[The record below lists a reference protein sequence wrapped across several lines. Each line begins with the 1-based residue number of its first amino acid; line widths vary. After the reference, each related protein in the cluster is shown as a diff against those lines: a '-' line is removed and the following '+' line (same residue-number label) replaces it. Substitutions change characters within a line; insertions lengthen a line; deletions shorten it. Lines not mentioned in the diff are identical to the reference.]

1 MILIKNG
8 HVKTM
13 SGPDII
19 GGDVLIENGK
29 IKAVGKN
36 LSAEGATVIDA
47 AGRLVTPGFVEAH
60 CHIGLDNE
68 AMGWEGHDYNEI
80 VEPCT
85 PQLRA
90 IDSIN
95 PIDEAFMNAVK
106 GGVTTAVTGP
116 GSANVIGGTFVAIKL
131 YGKRVD
137 NMIVKN
143 PVAMKVA
150 FGENPKRCYSNM
162 KKSPSTRMATAALL
176 REMLFKTKRYMEDKE
191 EAEKLIK
198 IGDVA
203 VFNSPTVELAGNNV
217 MTPYAD
223 DLISCVVLLLA
234 MEHLKDKTVKN
245 DLYFVFSVQEEV
257 GLRGAMT
264 AAYHIDPYMGIAVD
278 VCGTGDTPT
287 STIKMAV
294 KVGEGP
300 TIKIKD
306 GSLICNPQAVAHM
319 RKAADE
325 IGVKYQDEILL
336 SGGTDSGAMQRTR
349 GGVYSGCISIPTRHI
364 HSPSEIFNKKDVE
377 DAGRLLAQC
386 ALNEL

>member
-1 MILIKNG
+1 MFNIVEIQKKLVAAALPSGFEKNVG
-8 HVKTM
+8 EVLADLARPLVDEVYTDVMGNVICHKKGDGKRLMMPAHMDTIGFM
-13 SGPDII
+13 ATYIEDGGFIRFEGI
-19 GGDVLIENGK
+19 GGHTPVLLVGVPVRFENGVCGC
-29 IKAVGKN
+29 IR
-36 LSAEGATVIDA
+36 A
-47 AGRLVTPGFVEAH
+47 AGQNELITKPANSFKLTDLYID
-60 CHIGLDNE
+60 IG
-68 AMGWEGHDYNEI
+68 A
-80 VEPCT
+80 
-85 PQLRA
+85 
-90 IDSIN
+90 
-95 PIDEAFMNAVK
+95 K
-106 GGVTTAVTGP
+106 
-116 GSANVIGGTFVAIKL
+116 
-131 YGKRVD
+131 
-137 NMIVKN
+137 
-143 PVAMKVA
+143 
-150 FGENPKRCYSNM
+150 
-162 KKSPSTRMATAALL
+162 
-176 REMLFKTKRYMEDKE
+176 DKE

-234 MEHLKDKTVKN
+234 MEHLKDKKVKN